1 MSYSNH
7 VRRLQDLDFKI
18 EDAEREMKA
27 ILQQLNLDRIESLN
41 DIRDAKLRERY
52 DLLQLKVKDCKRLK
66 KGGYRNNSGRKSK
79 YDGFE
84 TCVIRVPKIFR
95 AEIER
100 FIDEKMAG
108 YGYEK
113 HLTEHEKKLLAEK
126 EEKKK
131 EAEERN
137 RAYWRSRLET
147 SSEDMVSG
155 KDITSDHLEHNT

>member
-1 MSYSNH
+1 
-7 VRRLQDLDFKI
+7 
-18 EDAEREMKA
+18 
-27 ILQQLNLDRIESLN
+27 
-41 DIRDAKLRERY
+41 
-52 DLLQLKVKDCKRLK
+52 
-66 KGGYRNNSGRKSK
+66 
-79 YDGFE
+79 
-84 TCVIRVPKIFR
+84 
-95 AEIER
+95 
-100 FIDEKMAG
+100 MAG

-126 EEKKK
+126 EEKRK